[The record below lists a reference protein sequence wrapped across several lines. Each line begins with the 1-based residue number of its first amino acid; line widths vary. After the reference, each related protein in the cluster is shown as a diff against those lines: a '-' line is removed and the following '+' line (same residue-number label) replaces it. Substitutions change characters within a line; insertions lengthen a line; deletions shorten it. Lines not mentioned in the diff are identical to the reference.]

1 MSVKVNKDELYK
13 LPAIE
18 IYKMVIRK
26 DIGKFPNGF
35 WQRPEAE
42 QNAGEIIKYLI
53 TDVLGWDDK
62 DIKEKW

>member
-26 DIGKFPNGF
+26 DIGTFPNGF
-35 WQRPEAE
+35 WQTP
-42 QNAGEIIKYLI
+42 K
-53 TDVLGWDDK
+53 V
-62 DIKEKW
+62 